1 MIYSIFYKRSASDE
15 LLKIPANNAH
25 KVLSAIN
32 SLSETPRPQ
41 NSKKLK
47 GSINV
52 YRIRVGNYRVVYTI
66 ADSIL
71 IITVIKI
78 GHRKDVYR

>member
-15 LLKIPANNAH
+15 LLKIPANTAH

-32 SLSETPRPQ
+32 SLAETPRPQ

-47 GSINV
+47 GSNNV
-52 YRIRVGNYRVVYTI
+52 YRIRIGNYRVVYTI